1 MAEVSRIKGGG
12 HSGSWTGQ
20 KKQAVKVMAKLLVE
34 LKGQLGISGV
44 WDSLGQDKLAL
55 RALYEYFIGF
65 MVRDLKKNSGGV
77 YAPGTITK
85 FVAIM
90 IKAAVDKYQMNPIP
104 AMQRLASALDT
115 SRFTAD
121 RAVAPI
127 IKTVVPSSPI
137 AKFTSAPALRS
148 MFTMTM
154 FPVLSA
160 THSALSPSS
169 MSILPRAYLT
179 SAYALG
185 FDPVASF

>member
-90 IKAAVDKYQMNPIP
+90 IKAAVAKFQMNPI
-104 AMQRLASALDT
+104 QRCSSWRVLSTRAAS
-115 SRFTAD
+115 
-121 RAVAPI
+121 P
-127 IKTVVPSSPI
+127 PI
-137 AKFTSAPALRS
+137 AS
-148 MFTMTM
+148 
-154 FPVLSA
+154 
-160 THSALSPSS
+160 
-169 MSILPRAYLT
+169 
-179 SAYALG
+179 G
-185 FDPVASF
+185 